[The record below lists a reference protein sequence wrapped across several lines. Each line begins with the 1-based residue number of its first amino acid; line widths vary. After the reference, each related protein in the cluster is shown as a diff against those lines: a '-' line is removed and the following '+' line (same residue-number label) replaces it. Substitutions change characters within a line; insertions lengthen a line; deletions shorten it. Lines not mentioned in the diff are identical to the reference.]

1 MAIIL
6 FDIHGAMGH
15 IHPTLKL
22 ATLLKNAGHEV
33 VYALPKD
40 FKKVVEAKG
49 FRAIKAMYPLLPTEI
64 ELRITNGDFEA
75 DELSGM
81 REQLKTINPDLVMID
96 EQDSYKA
103 IFYQILRY
111 PILLSQIMPDP
122 ARIKGIPPFTS
133 YHLPTDSAFNHLV
146 TEILWIRKIWLRKVR
161 FFCTFHFRQTAL
173 SRAISRVIKKYGLKL
188 SKLAKFDRAI
198 IFGIEGV
205 PRIILSAIDFDFPHS
220 DSENVYRIGPLVD
233 IFREGKID
241 HPRYKLLLDRIERLR
256 NEKTGNVIFVS
267 MGTVSN
273 YDIGRCTK
281 FLTKIVKV
289 AQWHPDDL
297 FVLSTGK
304 FFDTS
309 KLLPLPNNLFVFDIV
324 PQVDLLQKCDIMVT
338 HGGMNSITECIFCG
352 VPMLVYPLSRNW
364 DQPGNS
370 ARVVYHN
377 LGLRGRIERDSA
389 KSISDKIDILKKDYG
404 IYKQNVLK
412 MKTRFEEKNQST
424 EVVTIIESIIN
435 SHAN

>member
-1 MAIIL
+1 
-6 FDIHGAMGH
+6 
-15 IHPTLKL
+15 
-22 ATLLKNAGHEV
+22 
-33 VYALPKD
+33 
-40 FKKVVEAKG
+40 
-49 FRAIKAMYPLLPTEI
+49 
-64 ELRITNGDFEA
+64 
-75 DELSGM
+75 
-81 REQLKTINPDLVMID
+81 
-96 EQDSYKA
+96 
-103 IFYQILRY
+103 
-111 PILLSQIMPDP
+111 
-122 ARIKGIPPFTS
+122 
-133 YHLPTDSAFNHLV
+133 
-146 TEILWIRKIWLRKVR
+146 
-161 FFCTFHFRQTAL
+161 
-173 SRAISRVIKKYGLKL
+173 
-188 SKLAKFDRAI
+188 
-198 IFGIEGV
+198 
-205 PRIILSAIDFDFPHS
+205 
-220 DSENVYRIGPLVD
+220 
-233 IFREGKID
+233 
-241 HPRYKLLLDRIERLR
+241 
-256 NEKTGNVIFVS
+256 

-389 KSISDKIDILKKDYG
+389 KSISNKIDIIKKDYG

-424 EVVTIIESIIN
+424 EIVTIIESIIN